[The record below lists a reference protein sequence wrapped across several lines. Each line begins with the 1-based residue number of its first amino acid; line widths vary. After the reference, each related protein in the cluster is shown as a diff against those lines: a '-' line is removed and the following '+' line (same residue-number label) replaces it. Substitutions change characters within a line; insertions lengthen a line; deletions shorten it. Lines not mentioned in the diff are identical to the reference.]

1 MNKNCVLVVVFVFL
15 IISVQSNKYFKK
27 NFHNK
32 LYKTDPQ
39 CRYVKEFA
47 YDGLLY
53 KTKYFS
59 LIYFF
64 NELSKKNCTSS
75 IRYECSKQNFLYTE
89 FNSVLY
95 AYFCDKKTF
104 YKMCS
109 KSLTEWT
116 KKNDKYLL
124 NLNNKELSNILLKHS
139 SIVNKNLESC
149 LSVPIF
155 SSNDSLTLRN
165 VTYSEVKYFEFF
177 NTTWTMIPSFST
189 DLNERKV
196 GKK

>member
-75 IRYECSKQNFLYTE
+75 IKYECSKQNFLYTD
-89 FNSVLY
+89 FSSVLY
-95 AYFCDKKTF
+95 AYFCEKKSF
-104 YKMCS
+104 YEMCS
-109 KSLTEWT
+109 KLLTDWT
-116 KKNDKYLL
+116 KQTSKYLL
-124 NLNNKELSNILLKHS
+124 KLNNKELSSLLLKHNS
-139 SIVNKNLESC
+139 FINKNMENC
-149 LSVPIF
+149 ISVPMF
-155 SSNDSLTLRN
+155 SSYDLLTAKNLN
-165 VTYSEVKYFEFF
+165 FYELKHFDMF
-177 NTTWTMIPSFST
+177 NITWTMLPGVST
-189 DLNERKV
+189 DFNEKKN
-196 GKK
+196 GKR